1 MKINI
6 NKIIYLVLVLLIF
19 IEKTEAEINDALFM
33 TIGNKAIPRSDI
45 VNEIK
50 MILILNN
57 ESYSD
62 DKRERLQELSIQSI
76 IKRKIKEIE
85 IERTGFFEFNQQDV
99 NNELERLA
107 NNINVDLETLKNIC
121 ESNELDFGII
131 EKDIQIN
138 LAWNSLIFQLYKD
151 KISIDSDEINEQLSM
166 SQEEKTEEYLISE
179 IMIKPVEKNMVE
191 SEIKKLKDKI
201 KIEGFE
207 SVAKRLS
214 ISESA
219 LNGGDLGWLNE
230 NSIAD
235 KIKTEIVNTPVG
247 ELSKP
252 ILLPNGIL
260 LFQIRD
266 KRKIDHNLSLQ
277 EKKDELV
284 KFEKIKILKM
294 HSLAH
299 YDKVRRTIAVKFLQ

>member
-1 MKINI
+1 MKIK
-6 NKIIYLVLVLLIF
+6 KIVLVILISL
-19 IEKTEAEINDALFM
+19 ICLEKANTEISDSLFM
-33 TIGNKAIPRSDI
+33 TIGDKAIAQSDI

-50 MILILNN
+50 ILLILNN

-62 DKRERLQELSIQSI
+62 EKMEELHRLSVQSI

-85 IERTGFFEFNQQDV
+85 IERTDFFEFNQQDV
-99 NNELERLA
+99 NYELKRLA

-121 ESNELDFGII
+121 ESNELDFAII
-131 EKDIQIN
+131 EKNIQIN

-151 KISIDSDEINEQLSM
+151 KISIDSDEIDEQLRI
-166 SQEEKTEEYLISE
+166 SQGKKTEEYLISE

-214 ISESA
+214 ISKSA

-230 NSIAD
+230 NSISD
-235 KIKTEIVNTPVG
+235 KIKPEIVNTPVG

-260 LFQIRD
+260 LFQIRN
-266 KRKIDHNLSLQ
+266 KRKIDHNLSLE

-284 KFEKIKILKM
+284 KFKKIKILKM

-299 YDKVRRTIAVKFLQ
+299 YDKVRRTIAIQFLQ

>member
-1 MKINI
+1 MKIK
-6 NKIIYLVLVLLIF
+6 KIVLVILISL
-19 IEKTEAEINDALFM
+19 ICLEKANTEISDSLFM
-33 TIGNKAIPRSDI
+33 TIGDKAIAQSDI

-50 MILILNN
+50 ILLILNN

-62 DKRERLQELSIQSI
+62 EKREELHRISVQSI

-85 IERTGFFEFNQQDV
+85 IERTDFFEFNQQDV
-99 NNELERLA
+99 NYELKRLA

-121 ESNELDFGII
+121 ESNELDFAII
-131 EKDIQIN
+131 EKNIQIN
-138 LAWNSLIFQLYKD
+138 LAWNSLIFELYKD
-151 KISIDSDEINEQLSM
+151 KISIDSDEIDEQLRI
-166 SQEEKTEEYLISE
+166 SQEKKTEEYLISE

-230 NSIAD
+230 NSISD
-235 KIKTEIVNTPVG
+235 KIKPEIVNTPVG

-260 LFQIRD
+260 LFQIRN
-266 KRKIDHNLSLQ
+266 KRKIDHNLSLE

-284 KFEKIKILKM
+284 KFKKIKILKM

-299 YDKVRRTIAVKFLQ
+299 YDKVRRTITIQFLQ

>member
-1 MKINI
+1 MKIK
-6 NKIIYLVLVLLIF
+6 KIVLVILISL
-19 IEKTEAEINDALFM
+19 ICLEKANTEIRDSLFM
-33 TIGNKAIPRSDI
+33 TIGDKAIAQSDI

-50 MILILNN
+50 ILLILNN

-62 DKRERLQELSIQSI
+62 EKREELHKLSIQSI

-85 IERTGFFEFNQQDV
+85 IERTNFFEFNQQDV
-99 NNELERLA
+99 NYELKRLA

-121 ESNELDFGII
+121 ESNELDFAII
-131 EKDIQIN
+131 EKNIQIN
-138 LAWNSLIFQLYKD
+138 LAWNSLIFQLYKE
-151 KISIDSDEINEQLSM
+151 KISIDSDEIDEQLRI
-166 SQEEKTEEYLISE
+166 SQGKKTEEYLISE

-191 SEIKKLKDKI
+191 SEIKKLKDQI
-201 KIEGFE
+201 KIEGFV

-235 KIKTEIVNTPVG
+235 KIKPEIVNTPVG

-252 ILLPNGIL
+252 ILITNGIL
-260 LFQIRD
+260 LFQIRN
-266 KRKIDHNLSLQ
+266 KRKIDYNLSLE
-277 EKKDELV
+277 EKKNELV
-284 KFEKIKILKM
+284 NLKKIKILKM

-299 YDKVRRTIAVKFLQ
+299 YDKVRRTIAIQILQ

>member
-1 MKINI
+1 MKIK
-6 NKIIYLVLVLLIF
+6 KIVLAILISL
-19 IEKTEAEINDALFM
+19 ICLEKANTEISDSLFM
-33 TIGNKAIPRSDI
+33 TIGDKAIAQSDI

-50 MILILNN
+50 ILLILNN
-57 ESYSD
+57 ESYSEER
-62 DKRERLQELSIQSI
+62 REELHRLSVQSI

-85 IERTGFFEFNQQDV
+85 IERIDFFEFNQQDV
-99 NNELERLA
+99 DYELKRLA
-107 NNINVDLETLKNIC
+107 DNINVDLETLKNIC
-121 ESNELDFGII
+121 ESNDLDFSII
-131 EKDIQIN
+131 EKNIQIN

-151 KISIDSDEINEQLSM
+151 KISIDADEIDEQLRI
-166 SQEEKTEEYLISE
+166 SQGKKTEEYLISE

-191 SEIKKLKDKI
+191 SEIKKLKDNI

-219 LNGGDLGWLNE
+219 LNGGDLGWVNE
-230 NSIAD
+230 NSISD
-235 KIKTEIVNTPVG
+235 KIKSEIVNTPVG

-260 LFQIRD
+260 VFQIRN
-266 KRKIDHNLSLQ
+266 KRKIDHNLSLE
-277 EKKDELV
+277 EKKEELV
-284 KFEKIKILKM
+284 KFKKIKILKM

-299 YDKVRRTIAVKFLQ
+299 YDKVRRTIAIRFLQ

>member
-1 MKINI
+1 MKIK
-6 NKIIYLVLVLLIF
+6 KIVIAILISL
-19 IEKTEAEINDALFM
+19 ISLEKANTEISDSLFM
-33 TIGNKAIPRSDI
+33 TIGDKAIAQSDI

-50 MILILNN
+50 ILLILNN

-62 DKRERLQELSIQSI
+62 EKRDELHRLSVQSI

-85 IERTGFFEFNQQDV
+85 IERTNFFEFNPQDV
-99 NNELERLA
+99 NAELRRLA

-121 ESNELDFGII
+121 ESNELDFALI
-131 EKDIQIN
+131 EQNIQIN
-138 LAWNSLIFQLYKD
+138 LAWNSLIFKLYKD
-151 KISIDSDEINEQLSM
+151 KISIDPEEIDEQLRA
-166 SQEEKTEEYLISE
+166 SQGKKTAEYLISE
-179 IMIKPVEKNMVE
+179 IMIKPVEKSMLE

-207 SVAKRLS
+207 NVAKRLS

-219 LNGGDLGWLNE
+219 LSGGDLGWVNE
-230 NSIAD
+230 NSISE
-235 KIKTEIVNTPVG
+235 KIKSEIVNTPVG
-247 ELSKP
+247 KLSKP

-260 LFQIRD
+260 LFQIKD
-266 KRKIDHNLSLQ
+266 KRKIDHYLSLE

-284 KFEKIKILKM
+284 KFKKIKILKM

-299 YDKVRRTIAVKFLQ
+299 YDKVRRTITIKFLQ

>member
-1 MKINI
+1 MKIK
-6 NKIIYLVLVLLIF
+6 KIVLAILISL
-19 IEKTEAEINDALFM
+19 ICLEKANAEISDSLFM
-33 TIGNKAIPRSDI
+33 TIGDKAIAQSDI

-50 MILILNN
+50 ILLILNN
-57 ESYSD
+57 ESYSEE
-62 DKRERLQELSIQSI
+62 KREELHRLSIQSI
-76 IKRKIKEIE
+76 IKRKIREIE
-85 IERTGFFEFNQQDV
+85 IERTGFFEFNQQDF
-99 NNELERLA
+99 NSELKRLA

-121 ESNELDFGII
+121 ESNELDFAII
-131 EKDIQIN
+131 EKNVQIN

-151 KISIDSDEINEQLSM
+151 KISIDSDEIDDQLRI
-166 SQEEKTEEYLISE
+166 SQVKKTEEYLISE

-219 LNGGDLGWLNE
+219 LNGGDLGWVNE
-230 NSIAD
+230 NSISD
-235 KIKTEIVNTPVG
+235 KVKPEIVNTSVG

-252 ILLPNGIL
+252 ILLANGIL

-266 KRKIDHNLSLQ
+266 KRKIDHNLSLE

-284 KFEKIKILKM
+284 KFKKIKILKM

-299 YDKVRRTIAVKFLQ
+299 YDKVRRTIAIQFLQ

>member
-1 MKINI
+1 MKIK
-6 NKIIYLVLVLLIF
+6 KIVLVILISL
-19 IEKTEAEINDALFM
+19 ICLEKANTEIIDSLFM
-33 TIGNKAIPRSDI
+33 TIGDKAIAQSDI

-50 MILILNN
+50 ILLILNN

-62 DKRERLQELSIQSI
+62 EKMDELHRVSVQSI

-85 IERTGFFEFNQQDV
+85 IERTDFFQFNPQDV
-99 NNELERLA
+99 NYELERLA

-121 ESNELDFGII
+121 ESNELDFAII
-131 EKDIQIN
+131 EKNIQIN

-151 KISIDSDEINEQLSM
+151 KISIDSNEIDEQLRT
-166 SQEEKTEEYLISE
+166 SQGEKTEEYLISE

-230 NSIAD
+230 NSISD
-235 KIKTEIVNTPVG
+235 KIKPEIVNTPVG

-260 LFQIRD
+260 LFQIRN
-266 KRKIDHNLSLQ
+266 KRKIDHNLSLE
-277 EKKDELV
+277 EKKNELV
-284 KFEKIKILKM
+284 KFKKIKILKM

-299 YDKVRRTIAVKFLQ
+299 YDKVRRTITIQFLQ

>member
-1 MKINI
+1 MKIK
-6 NKIIYLVLVLLIF
+6 KIVIVILISL
-19 IEKTEAEINDALFM
+19 ICLEKANTEISDSLFM
-33 TIGNKAIPRSDI
+33 TIGDKAIAQSDI

-50 MILILNN
+50 ILLILNN
-57 ESYSD
+57 ESYSEE
-62 DKRERLQELSIQSI
+62 KREELHRLSIQSI
-76 IKRKIKEIE
+76 IKRKIREIE
-85 IERTGFFEFNQQDV
+85 IERTGFFEFSQQDV
-99 NNELERLA
+99 NYELKRLA

-121 ESNELDFGII
+121 ESNELDFAII
-131 EKDIQIN
+131 EKNIQIN

-151 KISIDSDEINEQLSM
+151 KISIDSDEIDEQLRI
-166 SQEEKTEEYLISE
+166 SQGKKTEEYLISE

-214 ISESA
+214 ISKSA

-230 NSIAD
+230 NSISD
-235 KIKTEIVNTPVG
+235 EIKPKIVNTPVG

-260 LFQIRD
+260 LFQIRN
-266 KRKIDHNLSLQ
+266 KRKIDYNLILE
-277 EKKDELV
+277 EKK
-284 KFEKIKILKM
+284 M
-294 HSLAH
+294 N
-299 YDKVRRTIAVKFLQ
+299 

>member
-1 MKINI
+1 MKIK
-6 NKIIYLVLVLLIF
+6 KIVLVILISL
-19 IEKTEAEINDALFM
+19 ICLEKANTEISDSLFM
-33 TIGNKAIPRSDI
+33 TIGDKAIAQSDI

-50 MILILNN
+50 ILLILNN
-57 ESYSD
+57 ESYSEE
-62 DKRERLQELSIQSI
+62 KREELHRLSVQSI

-85 IERTGFFEFNQQDV
+85 IERTDFFEFNQQDV
-99 NNELERLA
+99 NYELKRLA

-121 ESNELDFGII
+121 ESNELDFAII
-131 EKDIQIN
+131 EKNIQIN
-138 LAWNSLIFQLYKD
+138 LAWNSLIFQLYKG
-151 KISIDSDEINEQLSM
+151 KISIDSDEIDEQLRI
-166 SQEEKTEEYLISE
+166 SQGKKTEEYLISE

-207 SVAKRLS
+207 NVAKQLS

-219 LNGGDLGWLNE
+219 LNGGDLGWVNE
-230 NSIAD
+230 NSISD
-235 KIKTEIVNTPVG
+235 KVKPEIVNTPVG

-260 LFQIRD
+260 LFQIRN
-266 KRKIDHNLSLQ
+266 KRKIDHNLSLE
-277 EKKDELV
+277 EKKNELV
-284 KFEKIKILKM
+284 NLKKIKILKM

-299 YDKVRRTIAVKFLQ
+299 YDKVRRTIAIQFLQ